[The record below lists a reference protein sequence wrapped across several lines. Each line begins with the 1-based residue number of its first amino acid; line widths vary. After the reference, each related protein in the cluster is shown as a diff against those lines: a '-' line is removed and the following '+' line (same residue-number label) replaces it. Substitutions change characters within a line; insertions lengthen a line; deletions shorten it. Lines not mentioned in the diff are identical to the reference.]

1 MSTSKRRHNV
11 SDDDSSDE
19 LGVLESEPDRKIR
32 KYSKDTYIAKFP
44 TNWLTVPDF
53 KPWLTRNPA
62 MAVSTVDSCATVW
75 ESKTF

>member
-44 TNWLTVPDF
+44 AHWLTVPDF
-53 KPWLTRNPA
+53 KPWLTRNPRNQQY
-62 MAVSTVDSCATVW
+62 
-75 ESKTF
+75 